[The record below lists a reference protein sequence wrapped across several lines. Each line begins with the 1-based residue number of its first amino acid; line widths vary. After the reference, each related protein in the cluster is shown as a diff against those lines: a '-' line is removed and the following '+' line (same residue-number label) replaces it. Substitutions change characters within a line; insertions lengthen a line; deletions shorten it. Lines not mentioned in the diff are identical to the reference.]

1 MCGAHNRNSENVL
14 YTILEKNCACAQSEM
29 CCAHIK
35 MCCAH
40 LLEIVQLLVT
50 FALNIVKEVFYIVYI
65 EFDAAVIISIKSSLL
80 RLAPPTKAPFTFDI
94 ENISF
99 ALEPFTDPPYKIF
112 TLWASAP

>member
-1 MCGAHNRNSENVL
+1 M
-14 YTILEKNCACAQSEM
+14 
-29 CCAHIK
+29 
-35 MCCAH
+35 
-40 LLEIVQLLVT
+40 
-50 FALNIVKEVFYIVYI
+50 KEVFHIAYI
-65 EFDAAVIISIKSSLL
+65 EFDAALIISINSSLL